1 MDQKSELLDSNNY
14 IVDQLKQSFN
24 VRQPRFASLLL
35 CRSLLLILSAALPLS
50 ASLARVFGKP
60 LVNALPPSAWNCA
73 LKELRA
79 KIDLKEK

>member
-24 VRQPRFASLLL
+24 
-35 CRSLLLILSAALPLS
+35 
-50 ASLARVFGKP
+50 
-60 LVNALPPSAWNCA
+60 
-73 LKELRA
+73 ELRA